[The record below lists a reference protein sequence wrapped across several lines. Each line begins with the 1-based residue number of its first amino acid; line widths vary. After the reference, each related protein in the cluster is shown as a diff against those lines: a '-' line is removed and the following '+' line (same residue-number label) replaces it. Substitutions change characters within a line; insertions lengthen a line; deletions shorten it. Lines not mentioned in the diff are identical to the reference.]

1 MSLDARAPL
10 PPFHDD
16 LAAAWAE
23 LWRLLADGVLRGCSA
38 FHTPSLATLGDDGRP
53 RVRTVVLREA
63 DSETAILRVHCD
75 RRSDKAREILAGEIL
90 AREILAGE
98 ALARA
103 PCALHA
109 YDPKAKVQI
118 RIEGRASLHT
128 DDAVAEA
135 AWAGSQPMSRVCYG
149 IDPAPGTALARGGAY
164 AQPDPEAALVIGRP
178 NFCVIRVRAEVL
190 DFLYLDRRGHRRAG
204 WTRGETGWTG
214 TWLVP

>member
-1 MSLDARAPL
+1 MSPDARTPL

-23 LWRLLADGVLRGCSA
+23 LWRLLADGVRRGRSA
-38 FHTPSLATLGDDGRP
+38 FHTPSLATIGAEGRP
-53 RVRTVVLREA
+53 RVRTVVLRAA
-63 DSETAILRVHCD
+63 DPETATLRIHCD
-75 RRSDKAREILAGEIL
+75 RRSDKAAEL
-90 AREILAGE
+90 
-98 ALARA
+98 LARA

-109 YDPKAKVQI
+109 YDPESKVQI
-118 RIEGRASLHT
+118 RIEGRAGLHA

-149 IDPAPGTALARGGAY
+149 VEPAPGTALARGGAY
-164 AQPDPEAALVIGRP
+164 AQPDPEAARALGRP
-178 NFCVIRVRAEVL
+178 NFCALLVRAESL

-204 WTRGETGWTG
+204 WTRGAGGSHGTWHG

>member
-1 MSLDARAPL
+1 M
-10 PPFHDD
+10 
-16 LAAAWAE
+16 
-23 LWRLLADGVLRGCSA
+23 
-38 FHTPSLATLGDDGRP
+38 
-53 RVRTVVLREA
+53 RTVVLREA
-63 DSETAILRVHCD
+63 DSEAAILRVHCD
-75 RRSDKAREILAGEIL
+75 RRSDK

-109 YDPKAKVQI
+109 YDPETKVQI

-164 AQPDPEAALVIGRP
+164 AQPDPEAALLIGRP